1 MEGILWDWNQ
11 WHRRIFNLR
20 VSNWCPKKRKTFLS
34 LFFDLTQ
41 NMQWDFKKGDSK
53 CIKCNSATMQ
63 CFLFSSYS
71 SSLKFETSCYIFT
84 FKKYKVQQIVAK
96 FRLHSIYT
104 SPHRVEAIAHV
115 VQIAPKT
122 GFNGCSCILN
132 SFFFPLTATVPL
144 RDWAQNRADLH
155 DQRRRDLS
163 CEAGSGRLRARW
175 GHIHLGYHHQ

>member
-1 MEGILWDWNQ
+1 M
-11 WHRRIFNLR
+11 
-20 VSNWCPKKRKTFLS
+20 SRKTEDIFIS
-34 LFFDLTQ
+34 FFRPYTKYAMTGRKETVNALNVTPTP
-41 NMQWDFKKGDSK
+41 K
-53 CIKCNSATMQ
+53 CFS
-63 CFLFSSYS
+63 FSSYCS
-71 SSLKFETSCYIFT
+71 SSKFETSCYIFT
-84 FKKYKVQQIVAK
+84 FKKYIIQQIIGK
-96 FRLHSIYT
+96 FKLPIFNR
-104 SPHRVEAIAHV
+104 SPHCAEAIAHV

-175 GHIHLGYHHQ
+175 GHIHLGDHHQ